1 MAADLRIRPPGTA
14 WQMPH
19 CIKVS
24 QYPESGGV
32 EPTKRLTEINNTG
45 RAKCYPLIDSKV
57 PSELN
62 MMISKDIANTIV
74 DPRAYSDPARIDAA
88 FTAIR
93 RDTPFAQAEPDNY
106 DRFWV
111 AAKHADL
118 LDIERQAAVFANGA
132 GPTNLGPSAS
142 HAMVKA
148 MTGEPNL
155 IRTLVSVDG
164 EEHKALRALTFPAL
178 TPRSIRQYEDLVR
191 GIAKEYV
198 SEMLDRAPQV
208 DFASEIAFHYPL
220 RVIMS
225 LLGVPKND
233 EGYLLK
239 LTQQLFGGSDPEMS
253 RAGKAVSGAE
263 ATNNVVQVMIDLE
276 NYFEEVTNRFRATPD
291 FRAINSLIANAKI
304 GGEYLNRRQLM
315 GYYIIAATAGHDT
328 TANTTASAMWALA
341 ERPELLAQLKS
352 TPEAIAPFIEES
364 IRWATPV
371 KTFMRT
377 AVADGMVNGKAVAKG
392 DWLLLSYHS
401 ANRDEDVFDE
411 PFEFR
416 IDRNPNKQVAFG
428 SGPHVCLGQH
438 LARFE
443 MRLLWE
449 ELLPRLGKVELAGQ
463 PTTLESCFVV
473 GPKSVPLRFTVQ

>member
-1 MAADLRIRPPGTA
+1 MIAKDL
-14 WQMPH
+14 
-19 CIKVS
+19 
-24 QYPESGGV
+24 
-32 EPTKRLTEINNTG
+32 
-45 RAKCYPLIDSKV
+45 
-57 PSELN
+57 
-62 MMISKDIANTIV
+62 ANTIV
-74 DPRAYSDPARIDAA
+74 DPKAYADPSRIDAA

-93 RDTPFAQAEPDNY
+93 RDTPFAQAEPDDY

-111 AAKHADL
+111 ASKHADL
-118 LDIERQAAVFANGA
+118 LDIERQATIFSNGA

-148 MTGEPNL
+148 MTGEANM

-164 EEHKALRALTFPAL
+164 DEHKALRALTFPAF
-178 TPRSIRQYEDLVR
+178 TPRSIRQYEDMVR
-191 GIAKEYV
+191 GIAREYV
-198 SEMLDRAPQV
+198 AEMLNRAPQI

-220 RVIMS
+220 RVIMT
-225 LLGVPKND
+225 LLGVPRQD
-233 EGYLLK
+233 EDYLLT
-239 LTQQLFGGSDPEMS
+239 LTQQLFGGADPEMN
-253 RAGKAVSGAE
+253 RAGKTVDGAE

-276 NYFEEVTNRFRATPD
+276 NYFEEVTRRYRAAPD
-291 FRAINSLIANAKI
+291 DHAINSLVANARI
-304 GGEYLNRRQLM
+304 DGAYLNRRQLM

-341 ERPELLAQLKS
+341 ERPELFAKVK
-352 TPEAIAPFIEES
+352 TDPDAMVPFIEET

-377 AVADGMVNGKAVAKG
+377 AVADGTVNGKAVAKG

-401 ANRDEDVFDE
+401 ANRDEDVFDN

-416 IDRNPNKQVAFG
+416 IDRMPNKQVAFG

-443 MRLLWE
+443 MRLFWE
-449 ELLPRLGKVELAGQ
+449 ALLPRIATVELAGQ

-473 GPKSVPLRFTVQ
+473 GPKSVPLRFSVQ

>member
-1 MAADLRIRPPGTA
+1 MNSATQSEG
-14 WQMPH
+14 
-19 CIKVS
+19 VS
-24 QYPESGGV
+24 SGGAFATHRKYHELPELDV
-32 EPTKRLTEINNTG
+32 MI
-45 RAKCYPLIDSKV
+45 AK
-57 PSELN
+57 E
-62 MMISKDIANTIV
+62 IANTIV
-74 DPRAYSDPARIDAA
+74 DPKAYADPARIDAA
-88 FTAIR
+88 FAAIR
-93 RDTPFAQAEPDNY
+93 RDTPFAQAEPDAY

-111 AAKHADL
+111 ASKHADL
-118 LDIERQAAVFANGA
+118 LDIERQAAIFANGA
-132 GPTNLGPSAS
+132 GPTNLGPRES

-148 MTGEPNL
+148 MIGEPNM

-178 TPRSIRQYEDLVR
+178 TPRAIRQYEDLVR
-191 GIAKEYV
+191 GIARDYV
-198 SEMLDRAPQV
+198 SEMLDRAPLV

-220 RVIMS
+220 RVIMT
-225 LLGVPKND
+225 LLGVPRQD
-233 EGYLLK
+233 EDYLLR
-239 LTQQLFGGSDPEMS
+239 LTQQLFGGADPEMN

-263 ATNNVVQVMIDLE
+263 ATNDVAQVMTDLE
-276 NYFEEVTNRFRATPD
+276 AYFEEVTRRYRSAPD
-291 FRAINSLIANAKI
+291 DHAINSLIANARI
-304 GGEYLNRRQLM
+304 GGDYLNRRQLM

-341 ERPELLAQLKS
+341 ERPDLFAQLKTS
-352 TPEAIAPFIEES
+352 PEAMAPFIEES

-377 AVADGMVNGKAVAKG
+377 AVADGSVNGMPVAKG
-392 DWLLLSYHS
+392 DWMLLSYHS
-401 ANRDEDVFDE
+401 ANRDEDVFDK

-416 IDRNPNKQVAFG
+416 IDRTPNKQVAFG

-449 ELLPRLGKVELAGQ
+449 ELLPRLATVELAGQ

-473 GPKSVPLRFTVQ
+473 GPKSVPLRFSVQ